1 MANSTRAR
9 SRAGMELLVHRAEV
23 FAVDVR
29 VDLRGRDVYVA
40 EHLLH
45 RPQIRASFQQVRR
58 ERMTESMRRH
68 GLGDSGLVHVLA
80 EDLPRAHAGQGSAAS
95 VKEQDSL
102 ALTFLQLRTK
112 LAQIDGDRSDRSAA
126 NGNEALL
133 GAFPEY
139 AYEVVLKHH
148 IADAE
153 RNPFR
158 DSQSRAIRQL
168 EHCPVAERERL
179 VE

>member
-45 RPQIRASFQQVRR
+45 RPQIRAPFQQVRR
-58 ERMTESMRRH
+58 ERMAQSMRRH

-80 EDLPRAHAGQGSAAS
+80 QDLPRAHARQLSSAS
-95 VKEQDSL
+95 IEEQDSL

-112 LAQIDGDRSDRSAA
+112 LAQIDRDRSDRSAA
-126 NGNEALL
+126 DGNEALF
-133 GAFPEY
+133 GAF
-139 AYEVVLKHH
+139 
-148 IADAE
+148 AE
-153 RNPFR
+153 N
-158 DSQSRAIRQL
+158 A
-168 EHCPVAERERL
+168 H
-179 VE
+179 